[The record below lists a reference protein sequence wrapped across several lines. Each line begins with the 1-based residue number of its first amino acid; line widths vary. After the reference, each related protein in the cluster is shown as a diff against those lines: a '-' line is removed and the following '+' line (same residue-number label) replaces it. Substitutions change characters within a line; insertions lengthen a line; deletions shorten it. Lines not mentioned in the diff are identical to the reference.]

1 MTEIT
6 QINSC
11 LADYLE
17 WMEITNYSKRT
28 IKNHRINLGYVI
40 DWLKDRDITAPGD
53 VTLPILERY
62 QRYLYYYRKEN
73 GEPLSFR
80 SQNIRLSPI
89 RSFFKWLTKN
99 HYILYNPASELEL
112 PRMEK
117 RLPRHVLNIG
127 EVDHI
132 MNQTDIDCDIGI
144 RDRAILETFYSTGI
158 RRKELRDLKIT
169 DLDWN
174 RGTLMIR
181 QGKGKK
187 DRVVPIGKRA
197 VSWIDKYLK
206 EVRPDQVVYPDD
218 GTLFLTTH
226 GGPFSLK
233 QLSHIVSKYIEAA
246 KIDKQGGCHL
256 FRHTMATL
264 MLENGADIRYIQHI
278 LGHEDLNSTQ
288 IYTRI
293 SISKLKEVH
302 DRTHPSAKL
311 KRRNTK

>member
-1 MTEIT
+1 MPEITEI
-6 QINSC
+6 NAC

-17 WMEITNYSKRT
+17 WMAITNYSERT

-40 DWLKDRDITAPGD
+40 DWLAERDITAPGE

-62 QRYLYYYRKEN
+62 QRYLFYYRKEN
-73 GEPLSFR
+73 GDPLSFR

-117 RLPRHVLNIG
+117 RLPRHVLSIS
-127 EVDHI
+127 EVDQV
-132 MNQTDIDCDIGI
+132 MNQTDIESDVGI
-144 RDRAILETFYSTGI
+144 RDRAILESFYSTGI

-169 DLDWN
+169 DLDRD

-181 QGKGKK
+181 QGKGRK
-187 DRVVPIGKRA
+187 DRVVPIGLRA
-197 VSWIDKYLK
+197 VSWIDRYLTDI
-206 EVRPDQVVYPDD
+206 RPDQVVYPDD
-218 GTLFLTTH
+218 GTLFLTIH
-226 GGPFSLK
+226 GGAFSLK

-256 FRHTMATL
+256 LRHTMATL

-302 DRTHPSAKL
+302 DRTHPSATL
-311 KRRNTK
+311 KRKIAE

>member
-1 MTEIT
+1 MPETTEIKT
-6 QINSC
+6 C

-17 WMEITNYSKRT
+17 WMAITNYSDRT

-40 DWLKDRDITAPGD
+40 DWLKERDITSPGE

-62 QRYLYYYRKEN
+62 RRYLFYYRKAN

-89 RSFFKWLTKN
+89 RSFFKWLARN
-99 HYILYNPASELEL
+99 RYILYNPASELEL

-117 RLPRHVLNIG
+117 RLPRNVLSIS
-127 EVDHI
+127 EVDQI
-132 MNQTDIDCDIGI
+132 MNQTDIENDVGI

-158 RRKELRDLKIT
+158 RRNELKGLKIT
-169 DLDWN
+169 DLDRN

-181 QGKGKK
+181 HGKGRK
-187 DRVVPIGKRA
+187 DRVVPIGQRA
-197 VSWIDKYLK
+197 VSWIDRYLTD
-206 EVRPDQVVYPDD
+206 VRPDWVVYPDD
-218 GTLFLTTH
+218 GTLFLTIQ
-226 GGPFSLK
+226 GNAFSLK
-233 QLSHIVSKYIEAA
+233 QLTHIVSKYIEAA
-246 KIDKQGGCHL
+246 KIKKQGGCHL
-256 FRHTMATL
+256 LRHTMATL

-288 IYTRI
+288 IYTHI
-293 SISKLKEVH
+293 SISKIKEVH

-311 KRRNTK
+311 KRRIPE